1 MPTLTIADET
11 APGSAGSPGTAGRI
25 SREMTLDFLTE
36 KVTVR
41 ELIRSRVYQEVQDY
55 NLRRPEHFQGLVQPA
70 DTEKTLNGYKLKR
83 GREIDWKQQYDKALD
98 AFGRNGFLILVDNK
112 QAESFDDE
120 VTITPET
127 RVTFLKLVP
136 LVGG

>member
-11 APGSAGSPGTAGRI
+11 VPAPAPGTSGRI
-25 SREMTLDFLTE
+25 TREMTLDFLTE

-55 NLRRPEHFQGLVQPA
+55 NLRRPEHFQGLVQPTDA
-70 DTEKTLNGYKLKR
+70 EKTLNGYKLKR

-98 AFGRNGFLILVDNK
+98 AFARNGFLILVDNK
-112 QAESFDDE
+112 QAESLDDE
-120 VTITPET
+120 LTITPES
-127 RVTFLKLVP
+127 RVMFLKLVP